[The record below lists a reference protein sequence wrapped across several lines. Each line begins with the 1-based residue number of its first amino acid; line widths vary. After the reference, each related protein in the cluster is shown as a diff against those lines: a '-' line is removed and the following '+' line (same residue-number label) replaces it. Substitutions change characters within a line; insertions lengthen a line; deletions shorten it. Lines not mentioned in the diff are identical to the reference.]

1 MAFDEKA
8 NLSATSAAMK
18 IAVLVATERHPK
30 NFVLIIVVTG
40 LDSCL
45 HSLVASHE
53 YWLYVVPMLATSSSQ
68 NSRVK
73 AWVMSRNGR

>member
-1 MAFDEKA
+1 MIFDEKA

-30 NFVLIIVVTG
+30 NFVLIIVVAG

-45 HSLVASHE
+45 HSLARVINTGCM
-53 YWLYVVPMLATSSSQ
+53 LYLCLPH
-68 NSRVK
+68 RV
-73 AWVMSRNGR
+73 RRTLG